1 MFISTEAKYI
11 FVDNL
16 FTFGSMSVLD
26 TMSLLVFKYHFDL
39 LSGQPI
45 DSPVNGP
52 APLPWNIPAQPQ
64 QMFSDF
70 QTKLEVP
77 HTANIKVLW
86 CVIPL
91 QTLSNGQFQKISIPN
106 LGRLPCFNPPLPS
119 KIPKCAPPP
128 CPQNS
133 IVVNPPSPSEFPA
146 FLEVHFRLSN
156 AYKNKRT
163 WIYASSR
170 LWSSC
175 ARWQALL
182 FSDKKNLR

>member
-77 HTANIKVLW
+77 HTANIKVLT
-86 CVIPL
+86 CNSSTDTFKCKPPKINNSVNFHYMYPKIIE
-91 QTLSNGQFQKISIPN
+91 QIKCTAFKSTISDLSRQAHTQ
-106 LGRLPCFNPPLPS
+106 
-119 KIPKCAPPP
+119 
-128 CPQNS
+128 
-133 IVVNPPSPSEFPA
+133 A
-146 FLEVHFRLSN
+146 FI
-156 AYKNKRT
+156 
-163 WIYASSR
+163 W
-170 LWSSC
+170 
-175 ARWQALL
+175 
-182 FSDKKNLR
+182 

>member
-77 HTANIKVLW
+77 HTANIKVLK

-91 QTLSNGQFQKISIPN
+91 QTLSNASPQK
-106 LGRLPCFNPPLPS
+106 
-119 KIPKCAPPP
+119 
-128 CPQNS
+128 
-133 IVVNPPSPSEFPA
+133 
-146 FLEVHFRLSN
+146 
-156 AYKNKRT
+156 
-163 WIYASSR
+163 
-170 LWSSC
+170 
-175 ARWQALL
+175 
-182 FSDKKNLR
+182 

>member
-77 HTANIKVLW
+77 HTANIKVLM
-86 CVIPL
+86 CNSSTDTFKCKPP
-91 QTLSNGQFQKISIPN
+91 KINNSVN
-106 LGRLPCFNPPLPS
+106 FHYS
-119 KIPKCAPPP
+119 HV
-128 CPQNS
+128 PQN
-133 IVVNPPSPSEFPA
+133 
-146 FLEVHFRLSN
+146 
-156 AYKNKRT
+156 
-163 WIYASSR
+163 
-170 LWSSC
+170 
-175 ARWQALL
+175 
-182 FSDKKNLR
+182 

>member
-16 FTFGSMSVLD
+16 FIFGSMSVLD

-77 HTANIKVLW
+77 HTANIKVLM
-86 CVIPL
+86 CNSSTDTFKCKPPKINNSVNFHYMYPKIEQIKCTAFKL
-91 QTLSNGQFQKISIPN
+91 TISDLSRQAHT
-106 LGRLPCFNPPLPS
+106 R
-119 KIPKCAPPP
+119 
-128 CPQNS
+128 
-133 IVVNPPSPSEFPA
+133 A
-146 FLEVHFRLSN
+146 FI
-156 AYKNKRT
+156 
-163 WIYASSR
+163 W
-170 LWSSC
+170 
-175 ARWQALL
+175 
-182 FSDKKNLR
+182 